1 MNSRPILLIFTDS
14 VALPRKHDSGM
25 ILWNET
31 YIAKIKASYPEY
43 EVINMSF
50 GGASIKDLRTQV
62 NYYKIL
68 NPDIVLLQ
76 CGIVDA
82 SPRAYGRIEMEIIK
96 KMRIFRLTKP
106 FVSFLRKYRSHH
118 YASPKEFEQKLVEFK
133 TALNPKR
140 FLAISIIP
148 ASKEYEAILPGVT
161 KSIFTY
167 NAILKKHTDDFIV
180 LDQIPREGI
189 LKDHHHIN
197 AIGQNYIFEQLQKKI
212 GI

>member
-25 ILWNET
+25 ILWKDT
-31 YIAKIKASYPEY
+31 YISKIKISYPDY

-68 NPDIVLLQ
+68 NPDIVILQ

-82 SPRAYGRIEMEIIK
+82 SPRAFGRIEMEIIK
-96 KMRIFRLTKP
+96 KMRIFRITKL

-118 YASPKEFEQKLVEFK
+118 YASPKEFEEKLVEFK

-148 ASKEYEAILPGVT
+148 ACKEYESILPGVT
-161 KSIFTY
+161 KSINIY
-167 NAILKKHTDDFIV
+167 NSILKKHSDDFII

-189 LKDHHHIN
+189 LNDHHHIN
-197 AIGQNYIFEQLQKKI
+197 AVGQSYIFEQVQRLLT
-212 GI
+212 

>member
-25 ILWNET
+25 IHWKET
-31 YIAKIKASYPEY
+31 YISKIKISYPDY

-50 GGASIKDLRTQV
+50 GGASIKDLRNQV

-68 NPDIVLLQ
+68 NPDLVLLQ

-82 SPRAYGRIEMEIIK
+82 SPRAFGRIEMEIIK

-118 YASPKEFEQKLVEFK
+118 YASPKEFEEKLVEFK

-140 FLAISIIP
+140 FLTISIIP
-148 ASKEYEAILPGVT
+148 ACKEYESILPGVT
-161 KSIFTY
+161 KSIHIY
-167 NAILKKHTDDFIV
+167 NSILKKHSDDFII
-180 LDQIPREGI
+180 LDQIPREGV
-189 LKDHHHIN
+189 LNDHHHIN
-197 AIGQNYIFEQLQKKI
+197 AIGQDYIFEQVQRLLS
-212 GI
+212 